1 MWIHYADSEKCIG
14 RSIYLPK
21 DTLEKLEKIAI
32 NKGIKTSEVIR
43 KLVNKGLNLE
53 SSREDID
60 FIADIIRQELTSIY
74 RLEDIKEILDKQ
86 TNRLAKMIMKIGKM
100 STGQLFLLIN
110 MFLEI
115 VDSADENK
123 FDGILEKSMRN
134 GVNYMQKKD
143 FQINDFLQDIDNL
156 KNIADEI

>member
-1 MWIHYADSEKCIG
+1 MSENHIR

-21 DTLEKLEKIAI
+21 YTLEKIEKIAI
-32 NKGIKTSEVIR
+32 NKGLKTSEVIR
-43 KLVNKGLNLE
+43 LFIDKGLNIE

-60 FIADIIRQELTSIY
+60 FITDIIRQELTSIY

-86 TNRLAKMIMKIGKM
+86 TNRLAKMLMKIGKM

-110 MFLEI
+110 LFLQI

-123 FDGILEKSMRN
+123 FDEILEKSMRN

-143 FQINDFLQDIDNL
+143 FQVNDFLQDVDNL
-156 KNIADEI
+156 KNISTEL

>member
-1 MWIHYADSEKCIG
+1 MSENHIR

-21 DTLEKLEKIAI
+21 YTLEKIEKIAI
-32 NKGIKTSEVIR
+32 NKGLKTSEVIR
-43 KLVNKGLNLE
+43 LFIDKGLNIE

-60 FIADIIRQELTSIY
+60 FITDIIRQELTSIY

-86 TNRLAKMIMKIGKM
+86 TNRLAKMLMKIGKM

-110 MFLEI
+110 LFLQI
-115 VDSADENK
+115 VDSGDEDK
-123 FDGILEKSMRN
+123 FDEILEKSMRN

-143 FQINDFLQDIDNL
+143 FQVNDFLQDVSNL
-156 KNIADEI
+156 KDIAENL